1 MTVPTFFRDDM
12 KVADLIEITLA
23 VLILS
28 FGVVLSTKAGLGTSP
43 VSSLPYVIS
52 LGSGIS
58 LGITI
63 LAVYTVL
70 VAIQWI
76 LLRRKGMKRIMM
88 TVTQL
93 PFTVLFG
100 LFVDLIEN
108 TLSGWTIDG
117 AAMQWIAMLLS
128 MIIIA
133 FGVTMEIDA
142 DVSMLADDGLV
153 LALHETTG
161 IPLDKVLVI
170 FNLGFVSA
178 AFILSFI
185 LFDGMY
191 GVGVG
196 TLISMVGIG
205 AFVRPSTKI
214 IKRYIRPDGHLD

>member
-117 AAMQWIAMLLS
+117 AAMQWIAMFLS

-205 AFVRPSTKI
+205 AFVRPSTKF

>member
-12 KVADLIEITLA
+12 KVADLVEITLA
-23 VLILS
+23 VLIQS

-52 LGSGIS
+52 LGSGIH

-70 VAIQWI
+70 VVFQWI

-100 LFVDLIEN
+100 LFVDLVEDA
-108 TLSGWTIDG
+108 LSGWTIDG
-117 AAMQWIAMLLS
+117 VVMQWIAMLLS
-128 MIIIA
+128 MVIIA

-161 IPLDKVLVI
+161 VPLDKVLVM
-170 FNLGFVSA
+170 FNVGFVST

-191 GVGVG
+191 GVGIG

-205 AFVRPSTKI
+205 ILVRPSTKV